1 MVSINDL
8 DPKVIGVCGDW
19 HGNTLYALDAVD
31 YLADR
36 GVKEIIHLGDFA
48 YNFDHKKYL
57 DPLNDLLEEN
67 GQRLFW
73 VDGNHENQIKLHTY
87 KFAPDQ
93 TRRITSRI
101 THLPRGFRWEWNG
114 VKMLGLGGAFS
125 IDKRHRTPGV
135 SWWPEEE
142 INWDEAERVIAGGQ
156 ADIMFTHDCP
166 SGVEIPDLRRNPMNL
181 PVHVLNQANNHR
193 NLLRQIVDEVKPG
206 KLYHGHYHVKYDSQ
220 LWGPD
225 YTTDV
230 HGLDCDGTP
239 LKLNT
244 LIVDL

>member
-1 MVSINDL
+1 MGIEDFQ
-8 DPKVIGVCGDW
+8 PFRFGVAGDW
-19 HGNTLYALDAVD
+19 HGNTLYAVDALD
-31 YLADR
+31 YFADR
-36 GVKEIIHLGDFA
+36 FVDHVVHLGDFG
-48 YNFDHKKYL
+48 YQFTPEFVKL
-57 DPLNDLLEEN
+57 LTRTLEEN
-67 GQRLFW
+67 DQHLWFI
-73 VDGNHENQIKLHTY
+73 DGNHENQITLHTFPMAADGT
-87 KFAPDQ
+87 KSVSK
-93 TRRITSRI
+93 RI
-101 THLPRGFRWEWNG
+101 HFLPRGFRWEWNG

-142 INWDEAERVIAGGQ
+142 INWDDAERVIAGGQ

-225 YTTDV
+225 YTTEV